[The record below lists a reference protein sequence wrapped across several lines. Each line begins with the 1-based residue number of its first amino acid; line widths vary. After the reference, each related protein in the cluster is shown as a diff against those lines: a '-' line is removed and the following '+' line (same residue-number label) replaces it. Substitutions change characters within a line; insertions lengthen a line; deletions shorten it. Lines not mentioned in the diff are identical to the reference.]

1 MNEISYHSFYHRLF
15 EQAKFGFI
23 VSNFEGQILDV
34 NPFCCSLLEIDR
46 EQMLRL
52 TLYDFVPDNLLL
64 WETPDKQSIKN
75 GETIVRERRILKK
88 SGEYILVESHI
99 QIIDENQVL
108 ILIHDITARDK
119 ALKISEERLH
129 TLINSSPDIIC
140 FKDAEGR
147 WMQVN
152 ESILDHYGLT
162 GVDYKGKTEFELAD
176 YTAPMFQDAFRNCQ
190 GTDDLAWEQGKTSRV
205 VENIPDVGGSIHV
218 FDVVKVPL
226 YYPDGTRKGI
236 VVFGRDITDIK
247 KAENALRDSEEKYRQ
262 IAEQT
267 SDVIWM
273 MNIGMQ
279 YTYVSPSIFRQ
290 RGYTPK
296 EFMSLRPEDIYPPE
310 SLEKVVDIYRM
321 GQKMANEESV
331 PPGFSVTAEI
341 QHYCKDGSIRDSE
354 VLISPLFD
362 SAGNLAGGHGVSRD
376 ITFRKN
382 TEKTNRILVD
392 FQSLLL
398 KIDLLN
404 EVHELVVQTV
414 HDLLGEGIVFST
426 NIDQY
431 TGIGKIFAHKGLEV
445 PRNRLTQ
452 ALGLDPFEMEFYMKD
467 ITENELKLY
476 QSRKFEEFPGG
487 LYELATRRFP
497 KILTLGVEKML
508 KIKKIYTLGYIYHD
522 LHLGG
527 FIVLCQKD
535 LSAYAG
541 TIEMIV
547 NQAAISMNRIKAEIS
562 LKEAEERFRLAFQ
575 TSPDAVNI
583 NDLKT
588 GRYIEVNE
596 GFCSITGYS
605 KEEVIGKSSLEL
617 NIWANPA
624 ERAKMIEILKRNGK
638 VVNFEAV
645 FRFKDGTCHTGLMSA
660 AVINLN
666 GIPHIISISHDIEE
680 LKQAGQAI
688 LHAKEV
694 AEEASRLKTAFLNNI
709 SHEVRTPMNAILG
722 FTELLQS
729 DEFEQ
734 HEKERFFSIIS
745 SNSKQLLSIIDDV
758 LEISRMDSGRIPYN
772 PTGFSLRE
780 LMDDIHISMS
790 EMVTK
795 RGLAFYFD
803 FNQPACPD
811 LIVSD
816 REKIRQVITGFIG
829 NAIKFTPNGTINF
842 GYRRLAE
849 DIEFYVHDTGIGI
862 PLEEQGK
869 IFDRFY
875 QVNHEPTQGIR
886 GTGLGLSI
894 ASGLAEVMNGSI
906 RLEST
911 PGAGSIFFLTIPFR
925 EQKPS
930 VHSVENEKPFSM
942 DVLTILVAEDEDNN
956 FELLEILLAKR
967 IKKIIRATNGKEVLA
982 ILEKQKPDLILMDL
996 KMPVMDGYEATRQ
1009 AKALFPD
1016 LRIIALTAYTQPEEE
1031 RRALE
1036 AGCAAFISKPI
1047 RNQELYETIRRSIR
1061 N

>member
-1 MNEISYHSFYHRLF
+1 MNESNNLSFYHRLF
-15 EQAKFGFI
+15 EQAKFGFMI
-23 VSNFEGQILDV
+23 SNFEDQILDV
-34 NPFCCSLLEIDR
+34 NPFCCSLLGIDR
-46 EQMLRL
+46 EQMLQL
-52 TLYDFVPDNLLL
+52 TLYDFVPDDLL
-64 WETPDKQSIKN
+64 WEPPDKQSIKD
-75 GETIVRERRILKK
+75 GETVVRECRIRKK
-88 SGEYILVESHI
+88 SGEYILVESHT
-99 QIIDENQVL
+99 QKIDENLIL

-152 ESILDHYGLT
+152 ESILELYGLK

-176 YTAPMFQDAFRNCQ
+176 YTAPIYQDAFRNCQ
-190 GTDDLAWEQGKTSRV
+190 GSDDLAWALGKTSRTS
-205 VENIPDVGGSIHV
+205 ENIPDVRGVIHV
-218 FDVVKVPL
+218 FDVVKVPI
-226 YYPDGTRKGI
+226 YNPDGSRKGI

-247 KAENALRDSEEKYRQ
+247 KAENALRESEEKYRQ

-273 MNIGMQ
+273 MNISMQ
-279 YTYVSPSIFRQ
+279 YTYVSPSIFSQ
-290 RGYTPK
+290 RGYTPE
-296 EFMSLRPEDIYPPE
+296 EFMSLKPEDIYPPA
-310 SLEKVVDIYRM
+310 SLEKVIDIYRM
-321 GQKMANEESV
+321 GQKMAKEGTV
-331 PPGFSVTAEI
+331 PPGYSVTAEI
-341 QHYCKDGSIRDSE
+341 QHYCKDGSVRDSE
-354 VLISPLFD
+354 VLVSPVFD
-362 SAGNLAGGHGVSRD
+362 SAGNLTGGHGVSRD

-382 TEKTNRILVD
+382 AEKTNKILVD
-392 FQSLLL
+392 FQSRLL
-398 KIDLLN
+398 KIDSLN
-404 EVHELVVQTV
+404 EVHDLVVQTV
-414 HDLLGEGIVFST
+414 HHLLVEDIVFST
-426 NIDQY
+426 NIDQF
-431 TGIGKIFAHKGLEV
+431 TGIGRIIAYAGLEI
-445 PRNRLTQ
+445 PQNRLTQ
-452 ALGLDPFEMEFYMKD
+452 ALGLDPFKMEFYMKD
-467 ITENELKLY
+467 ITEEELKLY
-476 QSRKFEEFPGG
+476 QSTKFKEFPGG

-497 KILTLGVEKML
+497 KLLIQGVERLL
-508 KIKKIYTLGYIYHD
+508 KIKKIYTIGYVYHD

-535 LSAYAG
+535 LSVYAG

-562 LKEAEERFRLAFQ
+562 LKEVEERFRLAFQ

-605 KEEVIGKSSLEL
+605 KEEVIGKSSLEI
-617 NIWANPA
+617 NIWANPVQ
-624 ERAKMIEILKRNGK
+624 RAKMVELLKRNGK
-638 VVNFEAV
+638 AINFEAV

-666 GIPHIISISHDIEE
+666 GIPHIISISRDIEE
-680 LKQAGQAI
+680 IKQAAQAI
-688 LHAKEV
+688 LHAKEA

-729 DEFEQ
+729 DEFDR

-772 PTGFSLRE
+772 PIGFSLRE
-780 LMDDIHISMS
+780 LMEDIHLSMS
-790 EMVTK
+790 DMVTK

-811 LIVSD
+811 LIISD

-829 NAIKFTPNGTINF
+829 NAIKFTPRGAINF
-842 GYRRLAE
+842 GYRRLKE
-849 DIEFYVHDTGIGI
+849 EIDFYVRDTGVGI
-862 PLEEQGK
+862 PKEEQGK

-875 QVNHEPTQGIR
+875 QLNNEPTQGIR

-911 PGAGSIFFLTIPFR
+911 PGEGSIFFLTIPFR

-930 VHSVENEKPFSM
+930 VHSFENEKPFSM

-967 IKKIIRATNGKEVLA
+967 IKKIIRATNGKEVLS
-982 ILEKQKPDLILMDL
+982 ILGMQKPDLILMDL

-1031 RRALE
+1031 RRAME

-1047 RNQELYETIRRSIR
+1047 RNQELFETIRRSIR